1 MKQISN
7 GRLGIGTN
15 IKNAV
20 AKINK
25 SQSLATTCF
34 IPLNEKHK
42 MAECMKIMF

>member
-7 GRLGIGTN
+7 GRLGIGT
-15 IKNAV
+15 NAV

-34 IPLNEKHK
+34 IPLDEKHK